1 MYNHSDTVYDGCY
14 DRKKIKTWKGAPE
27 LKCVEGEGQGWLP
40 SGDAHGTAP
49 ELNLKERIIGEIWKY
64 TSQVSRVA

>member
-27 LKCVEGEGQGWLP
+27 LKCVEGEGQDGFLVEMP
-40 SGDAHGTAP
+40 TAQLLSG
-49 ELNLKERIIGEIWKY
+49 I
-64 TSQVSRVA
+64 